1 MVSDAGSEIEKLL
14 LESNDSFES
23 PVFVVNKRIQQ
34 NLNVEDLENNSDEE
48 EDWNP
53 REDDEDDIFA
63 CVECDYTNKNESR
76 LRDHMKEHMT
86 KSNPKKKAVPSK
98 SSTSKKLKEVSNS
111 ELTCDQCKKEFSRK
125 DSLKRHIKTHY

>member
-1 MVSDAGSEIEKLL
+1 M
-14 LESNDSFES
+14 
-23 PVFVVNKRIQQ
+23 NKRIKQ
-34 NLNVEDLENNSDEE
+34 NLNIEDLENDSDEE

-53 REDDEDDIFA
+53 REEDDIFA

-86 KSNPKKKAVPSK
+86 KSNPKRKAVPSL